1 MTGKVKKSVLS
12 LFGILVALVAINFV
26 SSFVFGRFDLTH
38 DNRYTLSDTTL
49 NIISEVQ
56 EPIEIEVYLEG
67 NFPLEFRRLQ
77 TETKQILEEFSAYN
91 NNIVYTFVNPIAS
104 EINSNEVIE
113 QMYNEGFKPISVTV
127 NDKGKQSQ
135 EVVFPWA
142 KVTFQGREARVPL
155 LKNAMGASTEE
166 KVNTSVQHLEY
177 AFIDGINKVIHEKSK
192 KIAVVKGIGELNDIY
207 LADFLMSL
215 RDSYYIAPFTLDS
228 VAIDPQKTLAQL
240 NDFDLA
246 IIAKPSLPFSE
257 DKIQVLDQY
266 VINGGKTLWML
277 DQVQADMDSLSM
289 NGSMLA
295 YPKDQS
301 LGELLFKYGIRV
313 NPNLVK
319 DEVGT
324 PIKLATGQQGSETV
338 YEEFNWKFA
347 PFAISTS
354 NHPIVK
360 NIDGVKFDFAN
371 SIDTLK
377 NDIKKTVLLQ
387 SSPYSKIVG
396 VPSEISLDVIAEEVS
411 PETYKDQGNIA
422 LAVLLEGNFTSVF
435 NNRIL
440 PFQDKNF
447 EKVSEP
453 NKMIVIADGDIARN
467 QLDQNYQ
474 PMELGYDKW
483 TNNLFGNKEFLMN
496 SVNYLLDD
504 NGLIN
509 IRTKDVKLP
518 LLNKEEIYKDYD
530 KIRVLIV
537 GLPIALLVIFGFVF
551 TYLRKKKYTK

>member
-12 LFGILVALVAINFV
+12 LFGTLVALLAINFA

-38 DNRYTLSDTTL
+38 DNRYTLSETSL

-91 NNIVYTFVNPIAS
+91 NNVVYTFVNPIAS
-104 EINSNEVIE
+104 EENATQVIE
-113 QMYNEGFKPISVTV
+113 QMYNEGYKPISVTV

-142 KVTFQGREARVPL
+142 KVSFQGRSIRIPL
-155 LKNAMGASTEE
+155 LKNAMGASTED
-166 KVNTSVQHLEY
+166 KINTSVQHLEY
-177 AFIDGINKVIHEKSK
+177 AFVDAINSVIHEKSK
-192 KIAVVKGIGELNDIY
+192 KIAVIKGIGELNDVY

-228 VAIDPQKTLAQL
+228 VAIDPNKALEQL
-240 NDFDLA
+240 KEFDLA
-246 IIAKPSLPFSE
+246 IIAKPTKAFTE

-266 VINGGKTLWML
+266 VINGGKSLWML
-277 DQVQADMDSLSM
+277 DQVQADMDSLGM
-289 NGSMLA
+289 NGTMLA

-377 NDIKKTVLLQ
+377 NDIKKTILLQ
-387 SSPYSKIVG
+387 SSPYSKTVG
-396 VPSEISLDVIAEEVS
+396 APSEVSLSVINEEVT
-411 PETYKDQGNIA
+411 PETYKDQGNIPM
-422 LAVLLEGNFTSVF
+422 AVLLEGNFTSVF
-435 NNRIL
+435 NNRVL

-447 EKVSEP
+447 KNKGVA

>member
-12 LFGILVALVAINFV
+12 LFGILVALLALNFA
-26 SSFVFGRFDLTH
+26 SSFVFSRFDLTH
-38 DNRYTLSDTTL
+38 DNRYTLSDPSL
-49 NIISEVQ
+49 NIISEIQ
-56 EPIEIEVYLEG
+56 EPIEVEVYLEG
-67 NFPLEFRRLQ
+67 EFPLEFRRLQ

-91 NNIVYTFVNPIAS
+91 NNVVYKFVNPIAS
-104 EINSNEVIE
+104 EENSVQVIE
-113 QMYNEGFKPISVTV
+113 KMYKEGYKPISVTV

-135 EVVFPWA
+135 ELVFPWA
-142 KVTFQGREARVPL
+142 KVTFQGRTVRIPL

-177 AFIDGINKVIHEKSK
+177 AFVDAFNKVLHEKSK
-192 KIAVVKGIGELNDIY
+192 KIAIIKGIGEVNDIY
-207 LADFLMSL
+207 MADFLMSL

-228 VAIDPQKTLAQL
+228 VALDPQKALAQL
-240 NDFDLA
+240 NEYDLA
-246 IIAKPSLPFSE
+246 IIAKPSKPFTE

-266 VINGGKTLWML
+266 VMHGGKSLWML
-277 DQVQADMDSLSM
+277 DQVQAEMDSLSM

-301 LGELLFKYGIRV
+301 LGELLFKYGVRL

-319 DEVGT
+319 DEMGT

-338 YEEFNWKFA
+338 YEEFTWKFA
-347 PFAISTS
+347 PFAMSS
-354 NHPIVK
+354 SKHPIVK

-377 NDIKKTVLLQ
+377 NDIKKTILLQ
-387 SSPYSKIVG
+387 SSPYSKTVG
-396 VPSEISLDVIAEEVS
+396 VPSEVSLNVIAEEVT
-411 PETYKDQGNIA
+411 PEMYKDQGNIP

-435 NNRIL
+435 NNRVL
-440 PFQDKNF
+440 PFKDSTFKNKGV
-447 EKVSEP
+447 E
-453 NKMIVIADGDIARN
+453 NKMVVIADGDIARN
-467 QLDQNYQ
+467 QLDQNYE

-483 TNNLFGNKEFLMN
+483 TNNLYGNKEFLMN

-504 NGLIN
+504 SGLIN

-518 LLNKEEIYKDYD
+518 LLNKEEVYKDYD
-530 KIRVLIV
+530 KIRTLIV
-537 GLPIALLVIFGFVF
+537 GLPIVLLIIFGFVF